1 MRFILKRLAWLLLW
15 AALLALG
22 AGRARA
28 ASGTM
33 VTNSDGRLTLQIST
47 QWVDGGGYRPIQVA
61 VVPVTP
67 PVADQTLHI
76 EFHAQQLYNSGQRE
90 IAVSQDIEIPA
101 GSTSVSATIAVP
113 QQFLFQACRA
123 EVWLDGKYSSKLS
136 QQAFAGGGGAPE
148 EGLPNVLVVDG
159 VSITAAG
166 APLIPIVPI
175 LPVVDSSQLAALF
188 PPQQVR
194 QYGVPVA
201 TAVAGATGAP
211 LPTLISVPYNGLP
224 RRWIEL
230 SSLDLICISMGD
242 LRLLSTDEPERCQA
256 LRQWTAAGGN
266 LIVFDTGDKLQATQE
281 LDYLLAPTA
290 PKSTLASAE
299 WARPNPSDF
308 GDRLNNGPYG
318 GTIQPVVTGIP
329 LVVPEEPPFLLRPFG
344 SGMVLAA
351 GADDLFKQPPQH
363 WVWMLNS
370 LGADRWLWFR
380 RHGLSLNR
388 QNADFWNWLVRG
400 VGLAP
405 VTQFRV
411 LITVFV
417 LVIGPVNYFWLR
429 RRGRLHLLVVI
440 VPLAACAVT
449 LLLFGYAMV
458 ADGLDV
464 RVRARSFTHLNQR
477 TGQAVCWSRLSYY
490 AGLAP
495 SGGLVFPDD
504 VVALPLTAND
514 GDASVMSRRQNII
527 WSTGKQE
534 FVSGW
539 IASRT
544 PTQFVTVRSRTS
556 PANLLFFAPPGR
568 ADWQVENQLGTRVVR
583 LLVADEH
590 GQHYQATD
598 LADGARMALTAVDPA
613 EVEVAIYKIVDAC
626 QPEVPEGFV
635 PQSSGFRGMMRWR
648 GNNNGLAAASLN
660 SGLLEAG
667 LRDAVMGPGKHVSW
681 LKPGGFPLEK
691 RSYLAIVERSPE
703 VTFGVDRPREED
715 SLHVIVGKW

>member
-1 MRFILKRLAWLLLW
+1 
-15 AALLALG
+15 
-22 AGRARA
+22 
-28 ASGTM
+28 
-33 VTNSDGRLTLQIST
+33 
-47 QWVDGGGYRPIQVA
+47 
-61 VVPVTP
+61 
-67 PVADQTLHI
+67 
-76 EFHAQQLYNSGQRE
+76 
-90 IAVSQDIEIPA
+90 
-101 GSTSVSATIAVP
+101 
-113 QQFLFQACRA
+113 
-123 EVWLDGKYSSKLS
+123 
-136 QQAFAGGGGAPE
+136 
-148 EGLPNVLVVDG
+148 
-159 VSITAAG
+159 
-166 APLIPIVPI
+166 
-175 LPVVDSSQLAALF
+175 
-188 PPQQVR
+188 
-194 QYGVPVA
+194 
-201 TAVAGATGAP
+201 
-211 LPTLISVPYNGLP
+211 
-224 RRWIEL
+224 
-230 SSLDLICISMGD
+230 
-242 LRLLSTDEPERCQA
+242 
-256 LRQWTAAGGN
+256 
-266 LIVFDTGDKLQATQE
+266 
-281 LDYLLAPTA
+281 
-290 PKSTLASAE
+290 
-299 WARPNPSDF
+299 
-308 GDRLNNGPYG
+308 
-318 GTIQPVVTGIP
+318 
-329 LVVPEEPPFLLRPFG
+329 
-344 SGMVLAA
+344 
-351 GADDLFKQPPQH
+351 
-363 WVWMLNS
+363 
-370 LGADRWLWFR
+370 
-380 RHGLSLNR
+380 
-388 QNADFWNWLVRG
+388 
-400 VGLAP
+400 
-405 VTQFRV
+405 
-411 LITVFV
+411 
-417 LVIGPVNYFWLR
+417 
-429 RRGRLHLLVVI
+429 

-590 GQHYQATD
+590 GQHYQTTD

-613 EVEVAIYKIVDAC
+613 EVEAAIYEIVDAC